1 MGLIAPLGLLNTRA
15 VGFARRRNLTTS
27 SSTLVGAVAL
37 PAPVGPNTKGMV
49 FAELVDMSNLGK
61 LWETSLF
68 CVLKVPAVCGAG
80 DDIYRRSALHE

>member
-1 MGLIAPLGLLNTRA
+1 MGLLAPLGLNTRA
-15 VGFARRRNLTTS
+15 VGFARRRNLITS
-27 SSTLVGAVAL
+27 SSALVGAVVL

-61 LWETSLF
+61 LWATSLF

-80 DDIYRRSALHE
+80 AHI